1 MLIFFACFCIAVGDT
16 INGDKKGC
24 DPICTLDSVHVRIS
38 IALCRG
44 RFCVH
49 WFEVRDF
56 VDIVD
61 IIDIV
66 DIVVIVDI
74 VDIIDIVDIVVIV
87 DIVDI
92 VVIVVIVDIVD
103 IVVIVDIVNNHC
115 INFLF
120 LKAKE

>member
-1 MLIFFACFCIAVGDT
+1 MNRHVYVYWSIDQINSVLIFFACFCIAVGDK
-16 INGDKKGC
+16 INGDNKGC
-24 DPICTLDSVHVRIS
+24 DPIYTLDSVHVRIS

-61 IIDIV
+61 
-66 DIVVIVDI
+66 VVG
-74 VDIIDIVDIVVIV
+74 
-87 DIVDI
+87 
-92 VVIVVIVDIVD
+92 IVD